1 MRRKK
6 MLERASFSFSR
17 YNHVTEFFMK
27 WYQQKYVSHRD
38 WILDNLDKLGMS
50 PQETVIVMLIDFMN
64 EHDMTVTLP
73 DLMQKTGMTSDEVN
87 SVISVLCSKK
97 YLDIKA
103 GSGSIRWVLDGL
115 FETDTARET
124 LVTDRSLVELFEE
137 EFGRPLSPNEMEKI
151 NEWNR
156 DNEKKLIIFA
166 LREASA
172 YGRLNF
178 PYIDKILYTWKE
190 KGITA
195 DKIESE
201 LEKE

>member
-1 MRRKK
+1 M
-6 MLERASFSFSR
+6 
-17 YNHVTEFFMK
+17 
-27 WYQQKYVSHRD
+27 
-38 WILDNLDKLGMS
+38 
-50 PQETVIVMLIDFMN
+50 
-64 EHDMTVTLP
+64 
-73 DLMQKTGMTSDEVN
+73 
-87 SVISVLCSKK
+87 
-97 YLDIKA
+97 
-103 GSGSIRWVLDGL
+103 
-115 FETDTARET
+115 
-124 LVTDRSLVELFEE
+124 ELFEE